1 MTRDTDF
8 GGNGPPAEGIRSIA
22 VIRALAL
29 GDMLCAIPSLRALRS
44 RYPTAGITLIGL
56 PWARDL
62 VERYPK
68 YLDEHLAF
76 PGYPG
81 IPEVPVDP
89 GTVLAFLADMQRR
102 RFDLVVQLHGSGL
115 HINEFAL
122 LCDGATTAGFVPPGL
137 SAPGPGVWVPYP
149 PHGSEVDRLLALPAA
164 LGAPVDPALE
174 FPIADSDVDDLDR
187 LLAGAISPKE
197 PLAVVHAGGSTPS
210 RRWPAERF
218 AAVADELARAG
229 LQVVL
234 TGTAGE
240 RATALAVTGAMTARP
255 VDLTGRTSLAAAA
268 ALIERARIVVT
279 NDTGISHLAAAV
291 GTQSVVIFSASDR
304 DRWAPLDGATH
315 VAIGIWPGGPGCRH
329 PQDGIHRCIGDAC
342 SLDVR
347 RDGPTP
353 QTDVPVEHVLEAIG
367 RLLGHGDPR
376 APATGAR
383 SG

>member
-102 RFDLVVQLHGSGL
+102 RFDLVVQLHGNGI

-122 LCDGATTAGFVPPGL
+122 LCGGVTTAGFVPPGL

-149 PHGSEVDRLLALPAA
+149 LHGSEV
-164 LGAPVDPALE
+164 
-174 FPIADSDVDDLDR
+174 DR

-329 PQDGIHRCIGDAC
+329 PQDGIHRCLGDAC

-367 RLLGHGDPR
+367 RLLGRGDPR

>member
-1 MTRDTDF
+1 MD
-8 GGNGPPAEGIRSIA
+8 GPPEESVRSIA

-29 GDMLCAIPSLRALRS
+29 GDMICAIPSLRALRS
-44 RYPTAGITLIGL
+44 RYPTASVSLIGL
-56 PWARDL
+56 PWAREL
-62 VERYPK
+62 VERYAT
-68 YLDEHLAF
+68 YLDEYLAF
-76 PGYPG
+76 PGFPG

-89 GTVLAFLADMQRR
+89 ATVVAFLSDMQRR
-102 RFDLVVQLHGSGL
+102 RFDLVVQLHGNGL

-164 LGAPVDPALE
+164 LGAPVDRALE
-174 FPIADSDVDDLDR
+174 FPIAAPDVDELER
-187 LLAGAISPKE
+187 ALAGDVLPE
-197 PLAVVHAGGSTPS
+197 QPLAVVHAGGSTPS
-210 RRWPAERF
+210 RRWPAQRF

-240 RATALAVTGAMTARP
+240 RATAHAVSGAMTARP
-255 VDLTGRTSLAAAA
+255 IDLTGRTSLGPVA

-291 GTQSVVIFSASDR
+291 GTQSVAIFSASDR

-315 VAIGIWPGGPGCRH
+315 VAIGSWPGGLGCRH
-329 PQDGIHRCIGDAC
+329 AQDGIHRCIGDAC

-347 RDGPTP
+347 RAGPTP
-353 QTDVPVEHVLEAIG
+353 QTDVAVEEVLEAVG
-367 RLLGHGDPR
+367 TLLGRGHAR
-376 APATGAR
+376 AAATRA
-383 SG
+383 